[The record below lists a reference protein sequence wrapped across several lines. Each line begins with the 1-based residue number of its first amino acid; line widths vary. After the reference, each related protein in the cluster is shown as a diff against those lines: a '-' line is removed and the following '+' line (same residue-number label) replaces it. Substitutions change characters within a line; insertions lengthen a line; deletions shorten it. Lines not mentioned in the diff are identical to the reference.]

1 MADQMRSLN
10 ISRQAKK
17 IKVNDRGEFI
27 TLNFGDQRFIPELL
41 ALMDELTKSQP
52 DNIARSAEIDAMPE
66 GTREES
72 LAKIAANTAFN
83 LELCTYLQ
91 RRVDEI
97 FRDDVCRKVFG
108 DVVPS
113 LDAFY
118 EFFDQLGEVIRG
130 FKRELDEDLQ
140 KRIGRYTDKYT
151 KR

>member
-72 LAKIAANTAFN
+72 LAKIAANAAFN

>member
-1 MADQMRSLN
+1 MGDQMKSLRIN
-10 ISRQAKK
+10 SQAKR
-17 IKVNDRGEFI
+17 IKVNDSGEFI

-41 ALMDELTKSQP
+41 ALMEELNSAQP
-52 DNIARSAEIDAMPE
+52 GNIARSAEIDAMPE

-72 LAKIAANTAFN
+72 LAKIAASAAFN
-83 LELCTYLQ
+83 LELCT
-91 RRVDEI
+91 RMKCRVDEI

>member
-1 MADQMRSLN
+1 MGDQMRSLN

-17 IKVNDRGEFI
+17 IKVNDRGDYI

-72 LAKIAANTAFN
+72 LAKIAANAAFN